1 MGRHTNGQ
9 QAAPAFGDWR
19 ARMAL
24 RGGPVTHM
32 MARAGWLVFG
42 VLCAVLMVG
51 VAVLYAA
58 NPGEQGADNSMGANF
73 VGGMVV
79 FVPIGAV
86 IGALLGLPVQAAA
99 RSWLRTPTELE
110 RRAARAAEE
119 HATRF
124 VADGLRPSGWWTG
137 AYERCAKSVTAF
149 HAVVGTVRDGA
160 GREWFTTIG
169 DTLDLELA
177 EALRL
182 ARLGESLAPEV
193 PDGTRLTGAALEVA
207 DLLRAA
213 ERSFAE
219 TTERAASIALDLRDE
234 TDFVRVRAQ
243 LEMLAAQAPHL
254 RAQGPS

>member
-1 MGRHTNGQ
+1 MGRHANGE

-32 MARAGWLVFG
+32 IARAGWGVFA

-58 NPGEQGADNSMGANF
+58 NPGENGADNSTGANF
-73 VGGMVV
+73 IGGMIA
-79 FVPIGAV
+79 FVPIGAA
-86 IGALLGLPVQAAA
+86 IGALLGLPAQFAV

-124 VADGLRPSGWWTG
+124 VADGLRASGWWAG

-149 HAVVGTVRDGA
+149 HAVVGTLRHGA
-160 GREWFTTIG
+160 GQDWFTGIG

-182 ARLGESLAPEV
+182 ARLGEGLAPDV
-193 PDGTRLTGAALEVA
+193 SNGARLTGAALEAA

-254 RAQGPS
+254 RAEG